1 MRTRFNEDGGPDIK
15 VVVAEYRDAMRKRLR
30 WIAPAVGGAIL
41 VLVALS
47 GLFSIEPGEVGV
59 VRTFGKA
66 AKGPGEL
73 KQPGLH
79 FAVPLLQRV
88 DKVNLSKVRRAEIGF
103 RSTKNGPK
111 RVDTEAEMLTGDENI
126 VEAQMIVQYRVDD
139 PLKFLFKLKDPE
151 ATLMIAA
158 QVALR
163 GVVGQMTITSAIEDF
178 TPRVGAAEAGMS
190 PGDDEG
196 NDPEGAEGS
205 EAQNEEKTK
214 KEKDKKEKDKN
225 RKKKDEKPKGGEK
238 KDEKPKGGTKKAPVD
253 ESTDILTKGR
263 ERAQIATQEKLQELM
278 NLYES
283 GILITEL
290 KLLPVDV
297 PDAVK
302 DAFHDVVRAREERE
316 QTINKAFGYQE
327 DRIPRARGQAQKVM
341 RAAEAYKQE
350 RVLRAEGEASRY
362 LAVLTEYRK
371 ARGVTRERLHLETM
385 ERILSGVK
393 NKVFIDQ
400 GVAKNAL
407 PLLNLGGGNLLGG
420 QNKGGQ

>member
-59 VRTFGKA
+59 VRTFGAA

-88 DKVNLSKVRRAEIGF
+88 DKVNMSKVRRAEIGF
-103 RSTKNGPK
+103 RSTKSGPK

-151 ATLMIAA
+151 ATLMVAA

-178 TPRVGAAEAGMS
+178 TPRVGAAKAGSS
-190 PGDDEG
+190 PDDDDGEG
-196 NDPEGAEGS
+196 PEGAEGD
-205 EAQNEEKTK
+205 KP
-214 KEKDKKEKDKN
+214 KDKEPKGDKPKDK
-225 RKKKDEKPKGGEK
+225 EPKGDKQPVDSEG
-238 KDEKPKGGTKKAPVD
+238 KAPVD

-263 ERAQIATQEKLQELM
+263 ERAQIATKEKLQELM

-350 RVLRAEGEASRY
+350 RVLRAEGETTRY

-420 QNKGGQ
+420 QNQGGQ